1 MVGSNNP
8 EMREEKTLAEI
19 IPTITLPIMSNLCE
33 IVEKESPLVMSALVA
48 MVAMVAMVA
57 IAAMAAMAAITGK

>member
-1 MVGSNNP
+1 
-8 EMREEKTLAEI
+8 MREGETLAEI

-33 IVEKESPLVMSALVA
+33 IVEKESPLVMSA